1 MKKDFTRRE
10 WLVGTGAAA
19 AAGYLLTRP
28 TMSIA
33 QTPLASASPT
43 PVYGLGANSKP
54 GRVTVGKCLDYG
66 DNLVPTLQ
74 KMFDELGGLGK
85 LVKGKTVAMK
95 VNFIG
100 VRWQRL
106 GTASMEETFW
116 SHPRMIGAVVY
127 LLGRAGARRIRVLE
141 GPWSTAET
149 LEEVMLAQNWRP
161 EDILSAAPNVEF
173 ENTNYLGRGK
183 KYSRF
188 MVPGGGVVFPGY
200 DRNHSYEDCDVFISN
215 AKLKE
220 HAATGVTLSMKN
232 IYGTTPI
239 TIYGEGAGIDE
250 PAVRPQGGRG
260 GVFHFGRRAPSKSAP
275 QQIDPNF
282 SKDQGVRL
290 PRIIAEL
297 NASRPA
303 DLAIID
309 GIKTATGAETNY
321 GSRPQ
326 AAVNPGVIVAGT
338 NTVATDAVAM
348 SVMGFDPLA
357 DRGTAPFAT
366 SDNML
371 RLGEELGIG
380 LRDLKRNEVVGVP
393 IADVRFDFAAV
404 RERILREAKKA

>member
-1 MKKDFTRRE
+1 MNKDFSRRE
-10 WLVGTGAAA
+10 WLAGAGA
-19 AAGYLLTRP
+19 AAGYLLARP
-28 TMSIA
+28 A
-33 QTPLASASPT
+33 LGFAAASLTGPAPEPAARA
-43 PVYGLGANSKP
+43 PV
-54 GRVTVGKCLDYG
+54 GRVTVGKCGDYG
-66 DNLVPTLQ
+66 PDLIPTL
-74 KMFDELGGLGK
+74 KRMFDQLGGLER

-106 GTASMEETFW
+106 GNAKMEDTFW
-116 SHPRMIGAVVY
+116 SHPRMIGATVH

-161 EDILSAAPNVEF
+161 EDILNAAPNVEF

-188 MVPGGGVVFPGY
+188 MVPGGGLVFPGY
-200 DRNHSYEDCDVFISN
+200 DLNHSYEDCDVFISN

-220 HAATGVTLSMKN
+220 HAATGITLSMKN
-232 IYGTTPI
+232 IYGTTPV

-275 QQIDPNF
+275 QQLDPDF

-290 PRIIAEL
+290 PRIVAEL
-297 NASRPA
+297 NAARRA
-303 DLAIID
+303 DLAIVD
-309 GIKTATGAETNY
+309 GIRTATGAETNY

-326 AAVNPGVIVAGT
+326 AAVAPGVIIAGT

-357 DRGTAPFAT
+357 DRGTPPFANC
-366 SDNML
+366 DNML
-371 RLGEELGIG
+371 RFGEELGVG
-380 LRDLKRNEVVGVP
+380 RRALDRNEVVGVP
-393 IADVRFDFAAV
+393 IAEARFDFAAV
-404 RERILREAKKA
+404 RERILRKARTS